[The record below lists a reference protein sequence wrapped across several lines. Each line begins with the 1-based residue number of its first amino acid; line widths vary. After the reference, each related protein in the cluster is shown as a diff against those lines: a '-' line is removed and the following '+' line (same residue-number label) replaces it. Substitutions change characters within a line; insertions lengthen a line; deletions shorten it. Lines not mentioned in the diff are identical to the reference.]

1 MRLCTTRLVSVLKFL
16 VWLEDGYEAESA
28 ETASGKSQRGEPET
42 RQTGSAAE
50 SGREPG
56 GEGEN
61 AASRKES
68 EPDSAEPWRSA
79 EGDFPAQRSDSAASA
94 RGTDGSRGA
103 GGSAPTRGRHG
114 RMSNTVPDGETDFR
128 KSSGSVDGAA

>member
-1 MRLCTTRLVSVLKFL
+1 MV
-16 VWLEDGYEAESA
+16 
-28 ETASGKSQRGEPET
+28 T
-42 RQTGSAAE
+42 RQSQLKQQVESLREENQRLDKLGSAAE

-61 AASRKES
+61 AVSRKES

-79 EGDFPAQRSDSAASA
+79 EGDFPAQRSDSTASA

-103 GGSAPTRGRHG
+103 GGSAPTRGRHS